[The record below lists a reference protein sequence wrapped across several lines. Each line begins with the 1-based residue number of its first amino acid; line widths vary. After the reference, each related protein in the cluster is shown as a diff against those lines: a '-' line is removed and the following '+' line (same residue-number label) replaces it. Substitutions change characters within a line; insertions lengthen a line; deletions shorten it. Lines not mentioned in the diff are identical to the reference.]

1 MLLVVQA
8 ELRLLVQL
16 CVGVAIW
23 VLPFFVPKGGEEMK
37 VVQVLNN
44 NVALVKRGGNEVI
57 VYARGV
63 AFSKRKGDSIGLD
76 EIQRVFVLDSH
87 DKLEHFSYLLS
98 HVGDEY
104 LGVVTSI
111 IEYAEQKLGERSS
124 DYMYL
129 VLLDHVSFMV
139 ERLRRGETLRSPL
152 QWEVRRY
159 YPVQYEVGRHA
170 IELVERTFDVDCP
183 EDEAVSFAL
192 HFINQQ
198 MPGKSTD
205 ELIIAMQV
213 VKDVL
218 NIIQRHFGMVLEDDS
233 VSYARLVTHV
243 QFFATRLVTGARSNS
258 AIDSLHDQVCSMYP
272 DAYECVKKISLY
284 VEGRFGVS
292 LSGDEET
299 YLVLHI
305 QRVAQRAK

>member
-1 MLLVVQA
+1 MQ
-8 ELRLLVQL
+8 
-16 CVGVAIW
+16 
-23 VLPFFVPKGGEEMK
+23 

-44 NVALVKRGGNEVI
+44 NVALVKRGGSEVI
-57 VYARGV
+57 VYAKGI
-63 AFSKRKGDSIGLD
+63 AFSKKKGDSINPD
-76 EIQRVFVLDSH
+76 EIQRVFVLDSY

-104 LGVVTSI
+104 LSVVTSI
-111 IEYAEQKLGERSS
+111 IEYAEQKLGEPSS

-139 ERLRRGETLRSPL
+139 ERLRRGEPLRSPL
-152 QWEVRRY
+152 HWEVRRY
-159 YPVQYEVGRHA
+159 YPEQYEIGRHA
-170 IELVERTFDVDCP
+170 IGLVGDAFDVDCP
-183 EDEAVSFAL
+183 GDEAVSFAL

-205 ELIIAMQV
+205 ELVVAMQV

-218 NIIQRHFGMVLEDDS
+218 NIVQRHFGMVLEDDS
-233 VSYARLVTHV
+233 VSYARLVAHV
-243 QFFATRLVTGARSNS
+243 QFFATRLVSGDRSSS
-258 AIDSLHDQVCSMYP
+258 AVDSLHDQVCSMYP
-272 DAYECVKKISLY
+272 DAYECVKRISLY
-284 VEGRFGVS
+284 VEDRFGAP